1 MNRAALEKR
10 LAAVGEEAMYCERK
24 CEGVRRVEAQCTLT
38 AQSVVSGSDSAIGC
52 VVVGLTPLRKRWVA
66 TCGRGNLPGGGDGAR
81 MPVSFS
87 RLRAV
92 CAELGVKDTF
102 VWTSLCKCERIKG
115 EKLPRETMEACTLK
129 LLAKELEPIERS
141 VPIVALGN
149 RVFDTIRRCFPNR
162 FVLNVP
168 SPDGSRSDF
177 QKTMGNRRLLDLAK
191 RQVAANK
198 PGALCLCPPCA
209 RKYFANEAT
218 R

>member
-1 MNRAALEKR
+1 
-10 LAAVGEEAMYCERK
+10 
-24 CEGVRRVEAQCTLT
+24 
-38 AQSVVSGSDSAIGC
+38 
-52 VVVGLTPLRKRWVA
+52 
-66 TCGRGNLPGGGDGAR
+66 
-81 MPVSFS
+81 MPAFLS
-87 RLRAV
+87 RLRAF

-102 VWTSLCKCERIKG
+102 VLTSLCKCERIKG
-115 EKLPRETMEACTLK
+115 EKLPRETMEACALK

-168 SPDGSRSDF
+168 SPDGSWSDF
-177 QKTMGNRRLLDLAK
+177 QKTIGNRRLLDLAK

-209 RKYFANEAT
+209 RKYFADDAAC
-218 R
+218 